1 MTQDQASACESR
13 RPPYPALG
21 GDGKNV
27 DGRERRERRDR
38 EGSVVVAFP
47 DRASAET
54 RGFFVRP
61 RRFLAPEGLERK
73 PA

>member
-21 GDGKNV
+21 GEWKNV
-27 DGRERRERRDR
+27 DGRERRDR
-38 EGSVVVAFP
+38 ERSDVVVAFP
-47 DRASAET
+47 DRDSVET
-54 RGFFVRP
+54 RGFFGHP
-61 RRFLAPEGLERK
+61 RRLLAPMGLERK

>member
-21 GDGKNV
+21 GELKDI
-27 DGRERRERRDR
+27 DSREFRDP
-38 EGSVVVAFP
+38 EKIDVVGAFP
-47 DRASAET
+47 DYDSAQT
-54 RGFFVRP
+54 RDFIVHL
-61 RRFLAPEGLERK
+61 RRSLAPKGLKRK